1 MTDATEQGRHDADT
15 ANSGV
20 AVIGMSLRVPGA
32 NTPEEFWRNVA
43 SGTKSTTRFTTEQ
56 LAEAGVPESDYS
68 HLDYVPVRGVL
79 AGAEEFDAELFG
91 LSAREAQITDPQQR
105 KFLECAY
112 EALESAGYGRQA
124 EGCRVGVFAGT
135 GSNTYLIRHVLP
147 NIDIV
152 NALGETALLVASE
165 KDHVATRTAH
175 RLDLHGP
182 AITMQ
187 TSCSTSLVTVH
198 MAVQSLLRGEAD
210 IMLAGGSSIF
220 FPQNSGYLFS
230 PHDIASPD
238 GECRAFDNAAAG
250 TVFGNGVAVVVLKRL
265 DAALRDADVI
275 HAVIR
280 GSAINNDGSRKV
292 GYTAPSVDG
301 QAAAIRSAFAA
312 AGVSAD
318 TVSYVETHGT
328 ATEIGDSIE
337 VEALREAFRHD
348 TERTGFCALGTLKPN
363 IGHVDSAAGVAGL
376 IKAVLALSHGQLPPS
391 INVTEPNPDL
401 KLENSPFYI
410 NDVLRSWPA
419 QEGPRRAGVSA
430 FGLGGTNAHVV
441 LEEAPVPA
449 PRPRDLSTPRLFPV
463 SGRTDI
469 AAHEAMARLRRAVTD
484 NPELNLADVAFTL
497 QEGRRALPF
506 RAAVVASSKDEFRRE
521 LTATPARLARRSTS
535 VGFMFSGQGSQ
546 WPGMAASAY
555 RAFPVFRDVMD
566 ECAERLL
573 PALSLDIR
581 RLVCKVPDDVASV
594 QQRLDD
600 SLITQPVLFSVQY
613 ALAELLRSWG
623 LEPKVLVGH
632 SAGEY
637 VAARVAGAMSLPDT
651 LKLVVARA
659 RLMNEFGFGA
669 MTAVL
674 ADTAMVTSLLTPGVS
689 VAAINTPSSLVVS
702 GLPENIAVFETEL
715 TARKVKHRRLPIP
728 FAAHSCAMD
737 PAMEGMRRAAAE
749 IEYLPLRTPVIST
762 LTGARMDQ
770 TSGFSADYWV
780 RHLRDTVRFGEAAT
794 QLVAMRNPLLIE
806 VGPGHALA
814 HLVRQIAGTKSVTA
828 IATLPGREDPGD
840 ALRALLQTAGE
851 AWTAGAQI
859 DWPALRTEDDGRR
872 TPLPGYPFERRRLW
886 LDALSVQES
895 AAARLPVPLEESGSG
910 IGDPVP
916 AGAPASAPS
925 PEELGDMEQ
934 RVADTWKELLGVD
947 HVGPEDNFFAL
958 GGDSLLMVRLIAKLR
973 TNFRVSIPLRVIAAM
988 PTLRMVAQLVTRA
1001 QSEGQR

>member
-1 MTDATEQGRHDADT
+1 MTDATAQGHHKAGADN
-15 ANSGV
+15 AV
-20 AVIGMSLRVPGA
+20 AVIGMSLRLPGA
-32 NTPEEFWRNVA
+32 NTPGEFWRNVA
-43 SGTKSTTRFTTEQ
+43 SGTRSTTRFTADQ
-56 LAEAGVPESDYS
+56 LAEAGVPESEYS
-68 HLDYVPVRGVL
+68 HPDYVPVRGVI

-112 EALESAGYGRQA
+112 EALETAGYGRQA

-147 NIDIV
+147 NIDLV

-182 AITMQ
+182 AVTMQ

-210 IMLAGGSSIF
+210 IMLAGGSSIY
-220 FPQNSGYLFS
+220 FPQSSGYLFS

-238 GECRAFDNAAAG
+238 GECRAFDSAAAG
-250 TVFGNGVAVVVLKRL
+250 TVFGNGVAVVALKRL
-265 DAALRDADVI
+265 DAALRDRDVI

-292 GYTAPSVDG
+292 GYTAPSVAG
-301 QAAAIRSAFAA
+301 QAAAVRSAYAA

-318 TVSYVETHGT
+318 TVTYVETHGT

-348 TERTGFCALGTLKPN
+348 TDRTGFCALGTLKPN

-376 IKAVLALSHGQLPPS
+376 IKAVLALRHRQLPPS

-401 KLENSPFYI
+401 KLETSPFYI
-410 NDVLRSWPA
+410 NDALRSWPA
-419 QEGPRRAGVSA
+419 QDGPRRAGVSA
-430 FGLGGTNAHVV
+430 FGLGGTNAHVL
-441 LEEAPVPA
+441 LEEAPSPA
-449 PRPRDLSTPRLFPV
+449 PRPHDLSAPRLFPV
-463 SGRTDI
+463 SGRTES
-469 AAHEAMARLRRAVTD
+469 AAHEAAVRIRGAVADT
-484 NPELNLADVAFTL
+484 PELQVADVAFTL
-497 QEGRRALPF
+497 QEGRLALPF
-506 RAAVVASSKDEFRRE
+506 RAAVVASDREELQRE
-521 LTATPARLARRSTS
+521 LTTTLARAAQRSTS

-555 RAFPVFRDVMD
+555 HAFPVFRDVMD
-566 ECAERLL
+566 ECAEWLM
-573 PALSLDIR
+573 PSLSLDIR
-581 RLVCKVPDDVASV
+581 TLACEVPGDAARV
-594 QQRLDD
+594 QRRLDD

-637 VAARVAGAMSLPDT
+637 VAARVAGAISLPDT

-674 ADTAMVTSLLTPGVS
+674 ADEATVTSLLTPGVS
-689 VAAINTPSSLVVS
+689 IAAINTPTSLVVS
-702 GLPENIAVFETEL
+702 GLPKDVSVFETEL
-715 TARKVKHRRLPIP
+715 TAREVKHRRLSIP

-737 PAMEGMRRAAAE
+737 PALEGMRRAAAE
-749 IEYLPLRTPVIST
+749 IEYHPLRTPVIST

-770 TSGFSADYWV
+770 AVGFSADYWV
-780 RHLRDTVRFGEAAT
+780 RHLRHTVRFGEAAT
-794 QLVAMRNPLLIE
+794 QLVAMRNPVLIE

-814 HLVRQIAGTKSVTA
+814 HLVRQIAGTKPVTA

-840 ALRALLQTAGE
+840 ALRAVLQSAGE
-851 AWTAGAQI
+851 AWTAGAQL
-859 DWPALRTEDDGRR
+859 DWSALRSEDEGRR
-872 TPLPGYPFERRRLW
+872 TPLPGYPFQPRRLW
-886 LDALSVQES
+886 LDAPAPQQP
-895 AAARLPVPLEESGSG
+895 AAARTTVPPMESGSG
-910 IGDPVP
+910 TGEPTP
-916 AGAPASAPS
+916 TEAPTSAPAPDEA
-925 PEELGDMEQ
+925 GDVEQ
-934 RVADTWKELLGVD
+934 RVADTWKELLGVSE
-947 HVGPEDNFFAL
+947 VGSEDNFFAL

-973 TNFRVSIPLRVIAAM
+973 TNFGVSIPLRVIAAM
-988 PTLRMVAQLVTRA
+988 PTLRMVTQLVTRA